1 MKDAKAQNKVLKPI
15 SAATAHNALRKGQFI
30 PYFQPLVLMR
40 TGQLAGFEVLA
51 RWKHPDL
58 GLVSPDRFIFLAE
71 KYGWIDGLAEDLL
84 RKAFAAAAAAIPSP
98 LTLSF
103 NISPIQLRTPSLP
116 EMIREAAKVTGFDL
130 ERLVIEVTESALLGD
145 MECTLKV
152 AVELKEMGCKIS
164 LDDFGTGYSSLLHLQ
179 SLPFDELKVDRSF
192 VSSMT
197 EARQSR
203 KIVAAVVG
211 LGQSLGLRT
220 VAEGIETQDQAEMAL
235 WLGCE
240 FGQGWFYGKP
250 VPPEELAAVVSM
262 KRDKLLIGATSPW
275 RRISE
280 ANMDMLP
287 AQRLAQVQ
295 AIYEGAPVGLS
306 FVDQN
311 LRYVALNKK
320 LADMNGAPIEEHLGR
335 RVSEMIPTLFPAV
348 EPYIRRALAGE
359 SIVDVEVHVPD
370 TGEKRLVSYQPAR
383 DEAGEV
389 VGVSIAA
396 MKVTERIQ
404 TGTTA
409 REPAASS
416 EKKVIAVSNLGG
428 LDWSGIRQVLES
440 VANGITI
447 SDARIDDLPLIYA
460 NPAFEQMTG
469 YFMAEVFGKNCR
481 FLQGEDK
488 HQPGLKAIRQAL
500 LEGRDARAVLKNFK
514 KDGTSFWNELHLSP
528 IRNSDGEITHYLG
541 IQNDITTRVDLD
553 EKLAYMANHDILT
566 GLANR
571 YLLMERTGQA
581 MKRAKRSGER
591 VALLFLDL
599 DNFKYVNDMFGHEA
613 GDGLLKVM
621 GHRLAASTRE
631 HETAARLGGDEF
643 VVVLE
648 NVGDNEEAV
657 AIMRRLTDELQQPVM
672 VAGQAFRPEAS
683 VGIAIYPQD
692 GGTPTELLRAADV
705 AMYLAKHLRK
715 NAQMDAELLELGGIA
730 AA

>member
-1 MKDAKAQNKVLKPI
+1 
-15 SAATAHNALRKGQFI
+15 
-30 PYFQPLVLMR
+30 
-40 TGQLAGFEVLA
+40 
-51 RWKHPDL
+51 
-58 GLVSPDRFIFLAE
+58 
-71 KYGWIDGLAEDLL
+71 
-84 RKAFAAAAAAIPSP
+84 
-98 LTLSF
+98 
-103 NISPIQLRTPSLP
+103 
-116 EMIREAAKVTGFDL
+116 MIREAAKATGFGM

-152 AVELKEMGCKIS
+152 AQELKEMGCKIS

-197 EARQSR
+197 EVRQSR

-250 VPPEELAAVVSM
+250 RPAEELAGVVSAE
-262 KRDKLLIGATSPW
+262 RNKLLIDTTSPW

-280 ANMDMLP
+280 TTMDMLP

-306 FVDQN
+306 FVDRD

-320 LADMNGAPIEEHLGR
+320 LADMNGAPIKEHLGHK
-335 RVSEMIPTLFPAV
+335 VSEMIPDLFPAV

-359 SIVDVEVHVPD
+359 AIADVEVYVPD
-370 TGEKRLVSYQPAR
+370 TGETRLVSYQPAR

-396 MKVTERIQ
+396 MKTTERRRAEAA
-404 TGTTA
+404 A
-409 REPAASS
+409 RGPVATSKENA
-416 EKKVIAVSNLGG
+416 IAVSNLGG

-447 SDARIDDLPLIYA
+447 SDAKSDDLPLIYV

-469 YFMAEVFGKNCR
+469 YSMAEIFGKNCR
-481 FLQGEDK
+481 FLQGPDK
-488 HQPGLKAIRQAL
+488 NQLGLKPIRQAL

-514 KDGTSFWNELHLSP
+514 KDGTPFWNELHLSP

-541 IQNDITTRVDLD
+541 IQNDITVRVELD
-553 EKLAYMANHDILT
+553 KKLAYMANHDMLT

-571 YLLMERTGQA
+571 YLLMERTAQA
-581 MKRAKRSGER
+581 LARAKRSGQT

-613 GDGLLKVM
+613 GDGLLRVM

-631 HETAARLGGDEF
+631 HETAARIGGDEF

-648 NVGDNEEAV
+648 DVGGDEETA
-657 AIMRRLTDELQQPVM
+657 AITRRLTDELQQPVM
-672 VAGQAFRPEAS
+672 VAGQTFHPAAS
-683 VGIAIYPQD
+683 VGIAMYPQD
-692 GGTPTELLRAADV
+692 GRTPAELLRAADM
-705 AMYLAKHLRK
+705 AMYVTKHLRK
-715 NAQMDAELLELGGIA
+715 NAEQDELDAQAMEPSGVA